1 MTTGA
6 LIGQDPCCNVI
17 SADMMLVLHLLLVVV
32 ELLLVGLPGVF
43 SLDRRLLRHGVR
55 RSRIVVQQ
63 LIVIVVHGL
72 LLVIVLGAGARKSQM
87 PRWNND

>member
-1 MTTGA
+1 
-6 LIGQDPCCNVI
+6 
-17 SADMMLVLHLLLVVV
+17 MMLMLHLLVVV
-32 ELLLVGLPGVF
+32 GEMLLVGLPGVF
-43 SLDRRLLRHGVR
+43 GLDRRLLRHGVR

-72 LLVIVLGAGARKSQM
+72 LLVIVLGAGARKAQM